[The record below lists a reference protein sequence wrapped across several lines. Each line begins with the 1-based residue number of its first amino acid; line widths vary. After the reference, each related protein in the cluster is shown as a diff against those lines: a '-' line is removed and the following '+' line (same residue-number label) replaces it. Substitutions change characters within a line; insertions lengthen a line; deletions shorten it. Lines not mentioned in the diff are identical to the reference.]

1 MAAPKGGSDSG
12 NTAVIVMVIFI
23 VLFLISA
30 GLAIALYVNI
40 EKYNKQARDAKS
52 QIEQLGNASE
62 INEVKKLAES
72 SNMQGGGTTFKK
84 LDAVV
89 RDFSNSLIGKNQ
101 VNYSLSTA
109 KANIDNR
116 LESVWLDASG
126 ILGQTEEEVKDKGMA
141 GIITDLIA
149 LIDELNGQMNQLAQ
163 EAGQQL
169 DTSEQKIIASAKQI
183 EDLQTQIDSL
193 GMTVANMKNQTNDS
207 IGDIQSRFENHVQAL
222 QKEKDAIQKQ
232 TEDMRQEL
240 DQKQSDVDKL
250 TKKAEELEDIVKDI
264 RPNPTEGLE
273 ALDPDGNIISV
284 DVRERMVYINLAAN
298 DKIYRGLTF
307 SVYDGLDK
315 TVPASGQGKATI
327 EVVEI
332 LDSISRCRV
341 VESKTTNPIIKGDI
355 IANLVWD
362 KDKDFNF
369 CVVGDF
375 DIDMDGEIDIDGYD
389 RIVTL
394 ITSWGGKV
402 VNTVSVD
409 TDFLVY
415 GYEPMAPQN
424 ILGGSQDATEA
435 AEKAIKRVEQY
446 TAAINEGS
454 RLGVPAFNMKR
465 FFRFIGYSEKQVR
478 N

>member
-23 VLFLISA
+23 VLFLITA
-30 GLAIALYVNI
+30 GLAITLYVNI
-40 EKYNKQARDAKS
+40 EKYNKQAKDAKS
-52 QIEQLGNASE
+52 QLDQLGNASE

-72 SNMQGGGTTFKK
+72 ASVQGGGTTFKK

-116 LESVWLDASG
+116 LESVWLDVSG
-126 ILGQTEEEVKDKGMA
+126 ILGITEEEAKEKGLA
-141 GIITDLIA
+141 GIIGDLIG
-149 LIDELNGQMNQLAQ
+149 LLDELNGQMNQLAQ
-163 EAGQQL
+163 EASQQL
-169 DTSEQKIIASAKQI
+169 DSSAQQNDTYKKQI
-183 EDLQTQIDSL
+183 EELQTQIDSL

-207 IGDIQSRFENHVQAL
+207 IEDIQGRFENHVQAL
-222 QKEKDAIQKQ
+222 QKEKDEIQKQ
-232 TEDMRQEL
+232 TDTMKQEL
-240 DQKQSDVDKL
+240 DQKQEVVESL
-250 TKKAEELEDIVKDI
+250 TKKAEDLEEIVKII

-273 ALDPDGNIISV
+273 ALDPDGTIISV
-284 DVRERMVYINLAAN
+284 DARERMVYINLAAN

-315 TVPASGQGKATI
+315 TVPTNGQGKATI

-332 LDSISRCRV
+332 LDSISKCRV
-341 VESKTTNPIIKGDI
+341 VETKSTNPIIKGDI

-362 KDKDFNF
+362 KEKEFNF

-375 DIDMDGEIDIDGYD
+375 DFDMNEEIDIDGYD

-394 ITSWGGKV
+394 IKGWGGKV
-402 VNTVSVD
+402 VNTVGVD

-415 GYEPMAPQN
+415 GYEPIAPQN
-424 ILGGSQDATEA
+424 VIGGSQDATDA
-435 AEKAIKRVEQY
+435 AEKAMKRVEQY
-446 TAAINEGS
+446 KAAIDEGS
-454 RLGVPAFNMKR
+454 RLGVPTFNMKR
-465 FFRFIGYSEKQVR
+465 FFRFIGYSDKQAE